1 LEKVGGIMF
10 KVLVKLF
17 IGIIVFMNLSF
28 SQNLKEIRPPA
39 TPLIAVDPYFS
50 VWSTS
55 DKLYNERTKHWT
67 GANYGMLCLV
77 KIDGKNYRIM
87 GWEFNKLEPLEQKSL
102 KVLPTRTV
110 YEFEGAGVNIKL
122 TFLTP
127 SIAYDINLLSL
138 PLTYLIWDVR
148 SIDSKEHSV
157 QIYFDVT
164 AELVVNEPSQ
174 KVIWSRSKIN
184 SIEALRFGTSEQPIL
199 DKKGDNL
206 RIDWGFLYLC
216 SEKTLSSSNSIAPFN
231 ISRENFIK
239 YGTSVNEDDLRNPR
253 PASDS
258 WPVLSYIYNFEN
270 VKEEKRNYISLIYDD
285 IFSIQYFYRNLKP
298 YWSKIY
304 STNDLIKKSISQFQE
319 IYSKC
324 VNFDEELVGDLIQ
337 VGGQNYATVASLAY
351 RQGLAAN
358 KIAIDI
364 DGTPLMFPKENF
376 SNGCI
381 STVDVIYPASPF
393 YLLFNTKLLKAQ
405 LTPLLEYCKMNRW
418 KFPFAPH
425 DLGTYPKANGQ
436 VYGGGEVSEEDQMPV
451 EESGNM
457 IIMIAAISK
466 VENNVNFALKYWDII
481 TKWAEYLKEK
491 GLDPENQLCTDDF
504 AGHLAHNTNL
514 SIKAIIALDCYAFL
528 CKMAG
533 KINEYKNYHSLAK
546 EYVEKWVQMADD
558 KDHYRLAFDKPNT
571 WSQKYNLIWD
581 KVLQLNLFPEVV
593 FEKELK
599 FYLTKINKY
608 GLPLDNRKDYT
619 KLDWILW
626 TASLYRDFSEFD
638 KMIAPLINFINDT
651 PDRVPL
657 TDWFWTNNAKQAGF
671 QARSVVSGV
680 FIKMLTNKEIWK
692 KWNNKK

>member
-1 LEKVGGIMF
+1 MYKTLI
-10 KVLVKLF
+10 KLL

-28 SQNLKEIRPPA
+28 TQDLKEIRPPA

-55 DKLYNERTKHWT
+55 DKLYSERTKHWT
-67 GANYGMLCLV
+67 GANNSMLCLV

-127 SIAYDINLLSL
+127 SIAYDIDLLSL
-138 PLTYLIWDVR
+138 PITYLIWDVR

-184 SIEALRFGTSEQPIL
+184 DIEAIRFGTAEQPIL

-216 SEKTLSSSNSIAPFN
+216 FEKNNYSSSSILSYN

-239 YGTSVNEDDLRNPR
+239 LGALINEDDLRNPR

-258 WPVLSYIYNFEN
+258 WPVLSYIYNLEN
-270 VKEEKRNYISLIYDD
+270 VKEEKRNYIALIYDD

-298 YWSKIY
+298 YWSKTY
-304 STNDLIKKSISQFQE
+304 STNELIKKSISQFQE

-324 VNFDEELVGDLIQ
+324 VNFDEELVSDLLK
-337 VGGQNYATVASLAY
+337 VGGNNYATIASLAY

-393 YLLFNTKLLKAQ
+393 YLLFNTKLLRAQ
-405 LTPLLEYCKMNRW
+405 ITPLLEYCKMGRW

-436 VYGGGEVSEEDQMPV
+436 VYGGGEVSEENQMPV

-457 IIMIAAISK
+457 LIMIAAISK
-466 VENNVNFALKYWDII
+466 VENDINFALKYWDII
-481 TKWAEYLKEK
+481 SKWAEYLKEK

-514 SIKAIIALDCYAFL
+514 SIKAIIALDCYALL

-533 KINEYKNYHSLAK
+533 KMNEYKNYHSLAK
-546 EYVEKWVQMADD
+546 KYVEKWMQMADD
-558 KDHYRLAFDKPNT
+558 NDHYRLAFDKPNT
-571 WSQKYNLIWD
+571 WSQKYNWIWD
-581 KVLQLNLFPEVV
+581 KVLELDLFPEGVV
-593 FEKELK
+593 NKELK
-599 FYLTKINKY
+599 YYLTKINKY

-626 TASLYRDFSEFD
+626 TASMYKDISEFD
-638 KMIAPLINFINDT
+638 KMVTPLINFINDT

-680 FIKMLTNKEIWK
+680 FIKMLTDKEVWK
-692 KWNNKK
+692 KWSNKK